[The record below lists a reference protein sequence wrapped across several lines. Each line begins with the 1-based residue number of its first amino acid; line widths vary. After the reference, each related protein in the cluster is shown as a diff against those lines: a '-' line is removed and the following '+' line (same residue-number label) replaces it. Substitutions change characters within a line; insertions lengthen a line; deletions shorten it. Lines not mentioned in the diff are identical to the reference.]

1 MLVDHEDPDD
11 RFGVPDQLII
21 DVMKEHSGL
30 IRDGCY
36 VPTRREVTTW
46 PPERLWFHLLGWWH
60 ESPSALIPTDEQ
72 VAACVAVLRSR
83 PDADRPEIQE
93 IIAQA
98 PTPVSA
104 GQRDG
109 GASEVSEDEDD

>member
-1 MLVDHEDPDD
+1 MPVDHSDPDD
-11 RFGVPDQLII
+11 RFGVPDQLTI

-36 VPTRREVTTW
+36 VPTRREVATW
-46 PPERLWFHLLGWWH
+46 APERLWFHLLGWWH

-83 PDADRPEIQE
+83 GDADSSEEIQE

-98 PTPVSA
+98 PMPGIA
-104 GQRDG
+104 GQHDDPSE
-109 GASEVSEDEDD
+109 ASDDEDD

>member
-1 MLVDHEDPDD
+1 MPVDHSDPDD

-36 VPTRREVTTW
+36 VPTRHEVATW
-46 PPERLWFHLLGWWH
+46 APERLWFHLLGWWH

-83 PDADRPEIQE
+83 PDAESPEIQE

-98 PTPVSA
+98 PVPEIA
-104 GQRDG
+104 GQHPDRSSE
-109 GASEVSEDEDD
+109 ASDDENH

>member
-1 MLVDHEDPDD
+1 MPVDHEDPDD